1 MNCKSPYYLSPYTG
15 DKCIIL
21 YIDIYA
27 GNCLGVT
34 TAIIGYY
41 HIVPVTRRQMQS
53 YKRILG
59 ILIAEIFTITQPN
72 YASPYCLSPYYGD
85 NCMYAPLNF
94 LHPYSRNIHHHLTVI
109 CLSPSHGDK
118 CRVLEYTPIAGIT
131 LE

>member
-1 MNCKSPYYLSPYTG
+1 MNCTSPYYLSPYTG

-53 YKRILG
+53 YEKILG
-59 ILIAEIFTITQPN
+59 TLIAEIFTITQP
-72 YASPYCLSPYYGD
+72 YYTSSYCLSPYYGD

-109 CLSPSHGDK
+109 CLSP
-118 CRVLEYTPIAGIT
+118 
-131 LE
+131 